1 MNTVATLSY
10 VSLLQLR
17 SIQYQ
22 EETYEIF
29 SNFKGMKSRT
39 KTNISPPVFVLSTL
53 KGAAKP

>member
-1 MNTVATLSY
+1 MNTAATLPY

-29 SNFKGMKSRT
+29 NNLKGI
-39 KTNISPPVFVLSTL
+39 KTNISSPVFVLSIL